1 MNNFQQI
8 IIICILAFFLTN
20 CGGGKGSTSQ
30 PSSPSNDTPSQNS
43 QSSQTNSN
51 QSQSSQDSSSSDSS
65 STYLELVTKFT
76 GSVEY
81 INQYGLS
88 MINALE
94 PYANNLSG
102 AGTTIGIMD
111 SGIET
116 NHIELDSQNKITTDS
131 VLDYSNFSG
140 YRAPTADDKTHGTFV
155 ASIAAGDRDE
165 SNNPNDIQGVAFNAQ
180 IHFIAIPLAEPD
192 DDYEPVEVTEENAE
206 DYSGLDQAYASFYR
220 DFTSRYVTAVNN
232 SYGMQGNIADYE
244 ESAVRAS
251 FPTVIETIAQK
262 NKINKSI
269 FVWSAGNAGGYSDQ
283 DADNSSPEIFPGMVY
298 FIEELQDTSVAVV
311 SVNEEGLIADHSNR
325 CGLAKD
331 FCIAAPGENITGAYV
346 TTEYPE
352 NNNYGTGSGTSFAA
366 PFVSGAIAL
375 LTEKFRGQL
384 TGQEILQRIYVTA
397 NKEGVYS
404 NSDIYGQGLLDLK
417 KAIEPIGQTYF
428 ISPIS
433 NQIVTFS
440 QANIFLS
447 SPLFGN
453 LNNIDNKFSITY
465 FDQMGAPFSIKAKQ
479 IVRNNNPENSYLP
492 RFQNSH
498 ATTSRN
504 EYLKLFSSFENYDFL
519 SNQATQKSGFS
530 YAHRIN
536 SRNFLNLSLNQK
548 NDSYLSLTSSY
559 DPINNFVSNGPSVNY
574 SYKDKRIGYEFT
586 ISKGFQGWNPW
597 TDQDKAYSQYFS
609 TKLSVYSK
617 NNKTSIK
624 LGRLEE
630 NSSYLGMMFLN
641 GQNSSKSSYSSI
653 FTIDSDFSITDK
665 FSGFLSLTGMEAKPY
680 ENFSFINFRAGSSF
694 LTSSNF
700 SILGKDIFNKNDLFR
715 LDFSLPLS
723 IEKGTADL
731 EFISGRDYFG
741 KYTSDILRVDLAP
754 AHRER
759 VISVSYSTPVNTF
772 SVFGLKL
779 LLIENLNNIRKESQ
793 DNLTFFFRLKI
804 N

>member
-1 MNNFQQI
+1 MKNFKQI
-8 IIICILAFFLTN
+8 ITICFFVFVSAN
-20 CGGGKGSTSQ
+20 CGGGKGSSTQ
-30 PSSPSNDTPSQNS
+30 PSSPNNDVPPQNS
-43 QSSQTNSN
+43 QSNSSQT
-51 QSQSSQDSSSSDSS
+51 QSSQDSSSSDSTAS
-65 STYLELVTKFT
+65 YVELMTKFT

-88 MINALE
+88 MINAAE

-116 NHIELDSQNKITTDS
+116 NHVELDSQNKITTDS

-331 FCIAAPGENITGAYV
+331 FCIAAPGENITGAYI
-346 TTEYPE
+346 TTDYPE

-384 TGQEILQRIYVTA
+384 TGQEILQRIYITA

-417 KAIEPIGQTYF
+417 KAIEPIGQTYY
-428 ISPIS
+428 ISPIT
-433 NQIVTFS
+433 NQITPFS

-453 LNNIDNKFSITY
+453 LNNIDDKLRLTY
-465 FDQMGAPFSIKAKQ
+465 FDELGAPFSIKASQ
-479 IVRNNNPENSYLP
+479 LVRNNNPENSYLP
-492 RFQNSH
+492 RFPNSQVPILE
-498 ATTSRN
+498 N
-504 EYLKLFSSFENYDFL
+504 EYLQLFSSIENYDFL
-519 SNQATQKSGFS
+519 SNQTTQKSGFS
-530 YAHRIN
+530 YALSIDTNN
-536 SRNFLNLSLNQK
+536 SFNLSLNKK
-548 NDSYLSLTSSY
+548 NYYSSLSTSY
-559 DPINNFVSNGPSVNY
+559 DPIKNFVSNGPSIKY
-574 SYKDKRIGYEFT
+574 SFKDKRIGYGFSF
-586 ISKGFQGWNPW
+586 SKGFQDWNPW
-597 TDQDKAYSQYFS
+597 TDQDKAYSKYFS
-609 TKLSVYSK
+609 TQLNIFSK

-630 NSSYLGMMFLN
+630 DSSYLGMLFLN
-641 GQNSSKSSYSSI
+641 GQSPSKSSYSSI
-653 FTIDSDFSITDK
+653 LTVDSDFFINEK
-665 FSGFLSLTGMEAKPY
+665 FSAFISLTGMRAEPY
-680 ENFSFINFRAGSSF
+680 ENFSFINIRSDSSF
-694 LTSSNF
+694 LTSTNL
-700 SILGKDIFNKNDLFR
+700 SILGKDIFNKKDLFR
-715 LDFSLPLS
+715 LDYLVPLS
-723 IEKGTADL
+723 IEKGKAEL
-731 EFISGRDYFG
+731 KFISGRDYLG
-741 KYTSDILRVDLAP
+741 NAILDTVKINLAP
-754 AHRER
+754 THRER
-759 VISVSYSTPVNTF
+759 VFSANYSSPINDF
-772 SVFGLKL
+772 SEFGLKL
-779 LLIENLNNIRKESQ
+779 FLIENLNNIGTKNKA
-793 DNLTFFFRLKI
+793 NLTFYLRLKI
-804 N
+804 K